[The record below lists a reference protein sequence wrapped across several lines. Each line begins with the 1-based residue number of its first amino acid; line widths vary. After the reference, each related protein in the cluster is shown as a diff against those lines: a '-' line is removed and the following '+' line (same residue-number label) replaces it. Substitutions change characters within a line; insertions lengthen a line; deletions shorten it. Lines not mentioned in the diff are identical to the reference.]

1 MTMNIDNANKSND
14 AAKHTPADKPGAGTP
29 GADKSGTGKP
39 GTDKSGGDTQRGTG
53 TKDHASTNT
62 AGKSQAKTQ
71 SSAQAKSQANTKSKP
86 QSNSNAQHTSSG
98 KASRFVSTLIDRIL
112 GKDLSPW
119 LDLIQTDLRQACGL
133 LTRLPLPTSATAH
146 IKTGTAPRFYW
157 AFPLVGVIIA
167 GLAAAPLL
175 LLTILPIPNFL
186 LAVFIL
192 LLAALLTGALHEDGL
207 ADLADSLG
215 GQSPKARLAIMRDS
229 SIGTFGVLALV
240 IIVVVHVGALTVMI
254 GSNMLGGWVAAAA
267 ISRAMMV
274 LQAWMHPP
282 ARSSGIGNSSEAG
295 LTAVLGQPS
304 QTVVLVCLAL
314 AVLVSFIFAGGLA
327 TFLAML
333 IGLVVSFIMGVFTR
347 AHLGG
352 VTGDALGATQ
362 QITSAVAMIV
372 MVASA

>member
-14 AAKHTPADKPGAGTP
+14 AGKHTPAGKP
-29 GADKSGTGKP
+29 GADKSG
-39 GTDKSGGDTQRGTG
+39 SDTQRHTG
-53 TKDHASTNT
+53 TKDHASANT

-314 AVLVSFIFAGGLA
+314 ATLVSFIFAGGLA

>member
-314 AVLVSFIFAGGLA
+314 ATLVSFIFAGGLA

>member
-1 MTMNIDNANKSND
+1 MTMTMNSDNTND
-14 AAKHTPADKPGAGTP
+14 DTGNTGNNTASDTGSDAGKHTPAGKPGAG
-29 GADKSGTGKP
+29 
-39 GTDKSGGDTQRGTG
+39 GDTQKG
-53 TKDHASTNT
+53 KSNASPNT
-62 AGKSQAKTQ
+62 AGKSRGKTQ
-71 SSAQAKSQANTKSKP
+71 SSASTHANTKSNS
-86 QSNSNAQHTSSG
+86 QSKSNAQHASSG
-98 KASRFVSTLIDRIL
+98 KASRFVSDLIDRIL

-119 LDLIQTDLRQACGL
+119 LDLIQTDLRKACGL
-133 LTRLPLPTSATAH
+133 LTRLPLPTSATAR
-146 IKTGTAPRFYW
+146 IKGGEAPRFYW

-167 GLAAAPLL
+167 GLSAAPLL
-175 LLTILPIPNFL
+175 LLNFLPIPNFL

-240 IIVVVHVGALTVMI
+240 IIVVVHAGALTVMI

-282 ARSSGIGNSSEAG
+282 ARSGSQNIAQNIDGEAG
-295 LTAVLGQPS
+295 LTAMLGQPS
-304 QTVVLVCLAL
+304 QAVMLVCLAL
-314 AVLVSFIFAGGLA
+314 ATAVSFIFAGGLA

-333 IGLVVSFIMGVFTR
+333 IGLVVSFVMGVFTR

-362 QITSAVAMIV
+362 QITSAVVMIV
-372 MVASA
+372 MVASV